1 MISVV
6 VADDHNLVR
15 QGICRLLEETG
26 EIQVVGEAD
35 NGIDALKLARLL
47 KPDVLI
53 LDITM
58 SPLNGLD
65 TLRQVKTPKNSPQVI
80 MLSMHA
86 DQGLV
91 QQALQYGALGYV
103 LKDAL
108 AEELQAAVRAVN
120 SSNVFLSAGVSQVLS
135 EMTINDQTPSLLK
148 RLSPR
153 EREVVQMIVEGLTN
167 REIAN
172 RLHSSIKTVEKQRRD
187 AMRKLEVDNLA
198 NLIRVCLNL
207 GLFADPGL

>member
-1 MISVV
+1 VIRVV

-198 NLIRVCLNL
+198 SLIRVCLNL